1 MNKLATLALVALMLT
16 GCGTQGLPT
25 AGAPRRAAAAVTAS
39 ADRSADEIQLYGAF
53 IVGKV
58 REARRLTNKDE
69 NGKPFVFQEL
79 VVDAKSARFEDGPH
93 GKVVFRVI
101 TGNPIAKV
109 GQTVETFINYP
120 VISAKTN
127 TFINKPGKPFW
138 AHDLTIVD

>member
-16 GCGTQGLPT
+16 GCGTQAVPT
-25 AGAPRRAAAAVTAS
+25 ASAPRTAAVKAS
-39 ADRSADEIQLYGAF
+39 ADRPADEIQLYGAF
-53 IVGKV
+53 IIGKV
-58 REARRLTNKDE
+58 REARRLTNQDE
-69 NGKPFVFQEL
+69 NGKSFVFQEL
-79 VVDAKSARFEDGPH
+79 VVDARSARFDDGPH

-138 AHDLTIVD
+138 AHDIQIVK

>member
-1 MNKLATLALVALMLT
+1 MNKLVTLALVALSLT
-16 GCGTQGLPT
+16 GCGTRALPT
-25 AGAPRRAAAAVTAS
+25 AGAPRTAAAAVAAS

-58 REARRLTNKDE
+58 LTAKRLTNRDE
-69 NGKPFVFQEL
+69 TGKTFVFQEL
-79 VVDAKSARFEDGPH
+79 VVDARSARFEDGPH

-120 VISAKTN
+120 VVSAKTN

-138 AHDLTIVD
+138 AHDIQIVK

>member
-16 GCGTQGLPT
+16 GCGTQGLST
-25 AGAPRRAAAAVTAS
+25 TGAPRVSTGAVAAS
-39 ADRSADEIQLYGAF
+39 ADHEIHLYGAF

-58 REARRLTNKDE
+58 RSAKRLTNQDE
-69 NGKPFVFQEL
+69 TGKTFVFQEL
-79 VVDAKSARFEDGPH
+79 VVDAKSARFDDGPH

-109 GQTVETFINYP
+109 GQTVETFLNYP
-120 VISAKTN
+120 TVSARTN

-138 AHDLTIVD
+138 VHDLTIVN